1 MEASMQFIK
10 KRDGTIVLFNRWK
23 ITNAILNASKSV
35 GKDDKKEAEILTEK
49 VITILEYNFIDKI
62 PTVEDIQDIVERVL
76 IKRGHSE
83 IAKAFILYRQKRM
96 EFRESNSFLTHINKI
111 ISGYIEKKDWRT
123 NENSNA
129 GYSMS
134 GLQAHISGA
143 TIAEYTL
150 NTVYPQDV
158 SFAHRDA
165 DLHIHDLSHGI
176 FAGYCAGW
184 SLYQLLTD
192 GFNGIPGKIA
202 AKPAKHFDA
211 ILGQIVNFFGTLQNE
226 WAGAQALSSFDTYL
240 APFIRKDNLT
250 YTQVKQSMQEF
261 IFGINQ
267 TSRWGNQVPF
277 TNLTFDWRVPDD
289 LKNEHIVIGGKIQEE
304 KYGDFQNEMDLIN
317 KAFIEIM
324 MEGDMNKR
332 IFTFPIPTYN
342 ITKDFDWD
350 DENAQLLFKMTSIYG
365 IPYFQNFI
373 NSSLKPS
380 DVRSMCC
387 RLQLNLNELRAKT
400 GGLFGSGEQTG
411 SVGVVTINLPRIGF
425 LSETKEEFFKRLER
439 MMFLAKTSLEIKR
452 KEVEKCMDNGL
463 LPYSKRYLGNLQH
476 HFSTIGLCGM
486 HEACLNHLKRGI
498 NTEEGKNFAVDAL
511 DFMRVKLKEYQEETG
526 HLYNLEATP
535 AEGTSY
541 RLAKH
546 DKEKYPEI
554 ITAGTLETPYYTNS
568 TQLPVTFTNDV
579 LLSLGHQDELQCKYT
594 GGTVLHIFLG
604 EKINDYE
611 STKNLIKKIAYNFK
625 LPYFTITPTFSICP
639 VHGYIS
645 GKHYVCP
652 YDHTNAELNQH
663 GIEIDGGEQIERK
676 SYSL

>member
-439 MMFLAKTSLEIKR
+439 MMFLAKTSLDI
-452 KEVEKCMDNGL
+452 
-463 LPYSKRYLGNLQH
+463 
-476 HFSTIGLCGM
+476 
-486 HEACLNHLKRGI
+486 
-498 NTEEGKNFAVDAL
+498 
-511 DFMRVKLKEYQEETG
+511 MRVKLKEYQEETG

-579 LLSLGHQDELQCKYT
+579 LLSLGHQDELQYKYT

-676 SYSL
+676 SYSLGGI